1 MERTVLCSTIVNAP
15 LRDGAKSF
23 DPFISIFLSF
33 LSWHHQRAKLM
44 HFTVHWR
51 TLGRRPRKYSNFY
64 ALEVTIKFIA
74 QPVLGMGGN
83 ATSNTRPERAP
94 SIHPCFVT
102 LFPFRPPRSGGGGRG

>member
-23 DPFISIFLSF
+23 DPFISVFLSF

-94 SIHPCFVT
+94 VN
-102 LFPFRPPRSGGGGRG
+102 PFDVS